1 MAGLIDGGETTEEKT
16 QRLDPDGVLGHLERC
31 KKESEDQLSTYHAR
45 WAKNLRLVK
54 GIFNEDEQA
63 RSKVRGRSKLFFR
76 KIWSNNIRLLAAFY
90 QAFLKDPDNFKI
102 TGRLG
107 EDEAKAAVLQI
118 LTEYHRDR
126 MMRKHSL
133 FRQMLTG
140 FLDILE
146 CGIAPALLT
155 WKKRA
160 GYDGPCF
167 KPYAPEQVYPDMS
180 AETPDE
186 MNYTLI
192 EDFLTKD
199 QMEADGFENIGEVQP
214 VSAPYNVVRSS
225 RYITHKDPIAGNGS
239 TEYPSP
245 GKFSDKV
252 QTLSTGKKYRV
263 FHCFYRKGE
272 DMMYCVTSGDFTV
285 HHTKPKKNPY
295 GKRIPII
302 LGICLPLAHQLA
314 GEGFPEPQEGAQE
327 SYNDTINRRKD
338 NVALFMNRGT
348 IVSRF
353 GNVDLQSLVNSR
365 PGAVTLADNVEA
377 VKERQMGDITQ
388 SAYVEAGSDD
398 AMMQELSGV
407 TDIKLG
413 QSKNEKATTAS
424 INQAE
429 AGAKHDLFI
438 AIVAETYIREFFS
451 MLAYLIQEFETDK
464 MAFRVANE
472 KLRKKNPQLAR
483 PYDIMDV
490 DDFEADCI
498 VEVGPGTVG
507 RETEIRQTFIGMDR
521 AIMANQ
527 GTFAILKTGVVP
539 PDGLEIINVTR
550 FWSDYMGKIG
560 HKNTD
565 KYIIKLPP
573 PPQQGKEAGPLD
585 GAEALLGAGGPQPGG
600 ELLSGV
606 NELQAGGLGG
616 L

>member
-1 MAGLIDGGETTEEKT
+1 MAGLIEGAETSDEK
-16 QRLDPDGVLGHLERC
+16 QVRLDPDGVLAHLQKC
-31 KKESEDQLSTYHAR
+31 KKESEDQLTTYHMR
-45 WAKNLRLVK
+45 WAKNIRLVK
-54 GIFNEDEQA
+54 GIFSEDEQA

-76 KIWSNNIRLLAAFY
+76 KTWSNNIRILAAFY

-102 TGRLG
+102 FGRFA
-107 EDEAKAAVLQI
+107 EDEAKAAVLHNM
-118 LTEYHRDR
+118 TAYHRDR
-126 MMRKHSL
+126 LLRRYSL
-133 FRQMLTG
+133 FRKLLSG

-146 CGIAPALLT
+146 CGFAPALLT
-155 WKKRA
+155 WRKRD
-160 GYDGPCF
+160 GEDGPNF
-167 KPYAPEQVYPDMS
+167 KPYAPEQVFPDMT
-180 AETPDE
+180 AETPED
-186 MNYTLI
+186 MGYVLI
-192 EDFLTKD
+192 EDYLTRE
-199 QMEADGFENIGEVQP
+199 QMEEAGFENIQSITPG
-214 VSAPYNVVRSS
+214 ATPYNVVRQS
-225 RYITHKDPIAGNGS
+225 RFLTHKDPIQGS
-239 TEYPSP
+239 ENEYPAP
-245 GKFSDKV
+245 GKFNDKA
-252 QTLSTGKKYRV
+252 QTLNTGHKYKIY
-263 FHCFYRKGE
+263 HAFYRKGGILQ
-272 DMMYCVTSGDFTV
+272 YCVTSGDFTV
-285 HHTKPKKNPY
+285 YHLKPKKNPY
-295 GKRIPII
+295 GKRIPGIF
-302 LGICLPLAHQLA
+302 GICLPLSHMLV

-365 PGAVTLADNVEA
+365 PGGVTLADNVEA

-429 AGAKHDLFI
+429 AGAKIDLFI

-451 MLAYLIQEFETDK
+451 LLAYEIQEFETDK
-464 MAFRVANE
+464 KVFRIANE
-472 KLRKKNPQLAR
+472 TLRKKSPAMAR
-483 PYDIMDV
+483 PYDIVEV

-527 GTFAILKTGVVP
+527 STFAILKTGIVP

-565 KYIIKLPP
+565 KYIVKLPP
-573 PPQQGKEAGPLD
+573 PKPEASPLAGAESLIGATPP
-585 GAEALLGAGGPQPGG
+585 GAEALG
-600 ELLSGV
+600 GV
-606 NELQAGGLGG
+606 NELQVGGLGG